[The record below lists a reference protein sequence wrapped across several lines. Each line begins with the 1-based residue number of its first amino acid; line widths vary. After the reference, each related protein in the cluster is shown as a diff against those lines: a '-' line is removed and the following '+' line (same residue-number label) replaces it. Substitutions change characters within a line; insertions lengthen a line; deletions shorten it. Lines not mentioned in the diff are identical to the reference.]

1 MSGFSSPPSSNPN
14 PNSSRLGK
22 RKCNP
27 GKTISIFFFAQ
38 FKYFHKQFR
47 VFFFTY
53 TGQIC
58 KDSEAEVIELSPTSL
73 TATNHFV
80 CEICNKGFLR
90 DQNLQLHRRGH
101 NLPSTLKQRNKNEVV
116 KNKVYICPEK
126 SCANHD
132 PSRALANLHAI
143 KKHYSRK
150 HGEKI
155 WNCETCPRK
164 YAVQSDWKAH
174 IKICSNREMEENSRE
189 ASLPMNA
196 GGSGG
201 GGNGGE
207 LLQDI
212 VGGVLDNNIDGGG
225 GGGGNSGG
233 LLQDIVGGGGN
244 GGGLLQDI
252 VGGVLDNNDISG
264 AKPTSPLLL
273 DSPPKM
279 IYDEPRWSWYF
290 D

>member
-1 MSGFSSPPSSNPN
+1 MLTGHYKGNWIANIIPNRVKSSPSKAPVSS
-14 PNSSRLGK
+14 SL
-22 RKCNP
+22 
-27 GKTISIFFFAQ
+27 KTEQEQGSGR
-38 FKYFHKQFR
+38 YP
-47 VFFFTY
+47 
-53 TGQIC
+53 
-58 KDSEAEVIELSPTSL
+58 EAEVIELSPTSL

-143 KKHYSRK
+143 KKHYSQK

-174 IKICSNREMEENSRE
+174 IEICSNRE
-189 ASLPMNA
+189 
-196 GGSGG
+196 
-201 GGNGGE
+201 
-207 LLQDI
+207 
-212 VGGVLDNNIDGGG
+212 
-225 GGGGNSGG
+225 
-233 LLQDIVGGGGN
+233 
-244 GGGLLQDI
+244 
-252 VGGVLDNNDISG
+252 
-264 AKPTSPLLL
+264 
-273 DSPPKM
+273 
-279 IYDEPRWSWYF
+279 YDTTFSHDRVF
-290 D
+290 TT